1 MSPSSRPTM
10 HKNVEP
16 GALKAAG
23 TSTMQTLRG
32 QPTTL
37 GGALS
42 NFVSW
47 WYWQYSRLI
56 DSIFFTKRRARR
68 LKIFDLSSRAQ
79 AEHAHLDCG
88 QLSDCNRQLCQKL
101 ILYGESMYGE
111 LCAPNEDHRWGSFA
125 KVTLMALALNQYPN
139 FAQYRR
145 ALAKRSG
152 NFLREVNHAEKDG
165 YVVER
170 FEFANHTP
178 DIVAIHRSLKIRSYG
193 LVVDALVLRVGAL
206 GGAPQTLSQLA
217 EPECPR
223 HWECLF
229 GVFAPKP
236 GYRQGEVQT
245 DKELLGYARVHR
257 MNNSVIYRDFI
268 GHGAYVNQAI
278 MKFLHVQ
285 LVRWVLEPDNP
296 LTQGVEY
303 FNYGVVERGGDGL
316 FFWKKKGLFA
326 PYLATV
332 TQQALPEDF
341 SERDYLRLNPD
352 LAALKVN
359 PVWHYQM
366 HGKAEQRPYKVQVP
380 RDFDA
385 AVYLQLNP
393 DVQCKMSEADLH
405 YGKHGAKENRSY
417 WLRQGERS

>member
-1 MSPSSRPTM
+1 M

-16 GALKAAG
+16 DTPKAAG

-32 QPTTL
+32 QSTTL

-47 WYWQYSRLI
+47 LYWQYSRWI
-56 DSIFFTKRRARR
+56 DSLFFTKRRARR
-68 LKIFDLSSRAQ
+68 LKVFNLASRAQ
-79 AEHAHLDCG
+79 ADHAHLDCG
-88 QLSDCNRQLCQKL
+88 QLSDCDHQLCQKL
-101 ILYGESMYGE
+101 ILSGERMYDE
-111 LCAPNEDHRWGSFA
+111 LCAPNEDQRWGSFA
-125 KVTLMALALNQYPN
+125 TVTLMALALNQYPN
-139 FAQYRR
+139 FSQYRR

-152 NFLREVNHAEKDG
+152 NFIREVNHAEKAG
-165 YVVER
+165 YLVER
-170 FEFANHTP
+170 FQFSNHTP
-178 DIVAIHRSLKIRSYG
+178 DIVAIHRSLKVRSYG

-206 GGAPQTLSQLA
+206 GGAPQTLSKLA
-217 EPECPR
+217 EPDCPR

-229 GVFAPKP
+229 GVFAAKP
-236 GYRQGEVQT
+236 GHRQGEVQT

-257 MNNSVIYRDFI
+257 INNSLIYRDFI
-268 GHGAYVNQAI
+268 GHGAYVNQGI
-278 MKFLHVQ
+278 MKLLHVQ

-332 TQQALPEDF
+332 SHQALPEDF
-341 SERDYLRLNPD
+341 SARDYLRLNPD
-352 LAALKVN
+352 LAALNVN
-359 PVWHYQM
+359 PALHYQM
-366 HGKAEQRPYKVQVP
+366 HGKAEQRPYKVKVP

-385 AVYLQLNP
+385 AVYLKLNP
-393 DVQCKMSEADLH
+393 DVQCHVSEADLH
-405 YGKHGAKENRSY
+405 YSQHGAKENRRY
-417 WLRQGERS
+417 WLRQGERL